1 MNVLSSSLDKEE
13 IRQAKEEIVAAV
25 IDTR

>member
-1 MNVLSSSLDKEE
+1 VDVLSSSLDKEE

-25 IDTR
+25 SDTQ